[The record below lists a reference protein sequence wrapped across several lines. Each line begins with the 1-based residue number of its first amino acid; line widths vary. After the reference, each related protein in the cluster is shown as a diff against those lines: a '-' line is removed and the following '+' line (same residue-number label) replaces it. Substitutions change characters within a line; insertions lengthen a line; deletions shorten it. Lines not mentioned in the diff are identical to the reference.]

1 MRLLPAVMASA
12 ALALAPVAASMST
25 AAADDIWNAAIA
37 VSPSTGAVGTISG
50 PASRKF
56 EENAAKDLCA
66 RNGATDC
73 QVVTSFT
80 NTCATVAKGV
90 TTSKGEDGKDVRN
103 AQFFAELGGDD
114 DDETDARQVR
124 VLDACKA
131 GAQECVLVTTYCAA
145 FEQRTGI

>member
-1 MRLLPAVMASA
+1 MRLLSTFIASA
-12 ALALAPVAASMST
+12 ALAVAPMVSAVSAAS
-25 AAADDIWNAAIA
+25 ADDVWNAAIA

-50 PASRKF
+50 PATRKF

-73 QVVTSFT
+73 KVVTSFT

-90 TTSKGEDGKDVRN
+90 KTEKDDDGKDVKS
-103 AQFFAELGGDD
+103 AQFFAELGDD
-114 DDETDARQVR
+114 DDSDAREVR

-131 GAQECVLVTTYCAA
+131 GAQDCALVTTYCAN
-145 FEQRTGI
+145 FESKLGV

>member
-1 MRLLPAVMASA
+1 MRLLPAFIASA
-12 ALALAPVAASMST
+12 SLVFAPVAMSLS
-25 AAADDIWNAAIA
+25 AAGADDVWNAAIA

-50 PASRKF
+50 PASRKT
-56 EENAAKDLCA
+56 EEGFAKDLCA

-80 NTCATVAKGV
+80 NACATVAKGV
-90 TTSKGEDGKDVRN
+90 TTSKGEDGKEVRA

-114 DDETDARQVR
+114 DGEADARGVR

-131 GAQECVLVTTYCAA
+131 GAQECVLVTTYCAN
-145 FEQRTGI
+145 FEQRGGN